1 MSHDPHALPA
11 GTVIAG
17 YRIVRVLGAGGFGI
31 TYEGESPVT
40 GRRVAI
46 KEFFPRGIASRKGAT
61 EIIYAERDSEL
72 VSWALKRFE
81 SSTTEQCRLKHPNIV
96 EVFHYLADNDTG
108 YMFMDYVEGN
118 TFEQWLRDL
127 PNLPT
132 EEQIRPM
139 LEPVIDALDYLHS
152 MNFIHRD
159 VAPDN
164 IMITPEGR
172 PVIIDFGAIK
182 LIENRTL
189 LQAKTVHSFMVGKQH
204 YSPPEQTREGEALD
218 ARADI
223 YALGAVF
230 YRALAGKPPADTEE
244 RARKIAFGD
253 GDSLIPLSIA
263 APHVPEA
270 IAKTIEKALSFR
282 ANERQSSIEEF
293 RQALGWQGMASSSAP
308 TKPVIRALPDPAPN
322 PSYISP
328 SSAQLAK
335 SKRSMGKRWAAMA
348 AALVLLVV
356 GSAFAMMSFR
366 STTPQVAVV
375 KTEAPQQ
382 QPQQPPQ
389 QIQPPQQQ
397 SQQPAPP
404 PAQEQQQV
412 AAVEPKAEPLIE
424 PKADL
429 RTEQKIDAV
438 VPPPP
443 PIDPQA
449 DARRDFEIAQKI
461 DTMEAYDV
469 FLSRHTEG
477 FYATLARA
485 QKTKLAMLEQ
495 QRAEQEQVRL
505 QKELTRNVIAE
516 LQRVGCGPDT
526 SDGEWSDAARKSL
539 ALYNRH
545 AKTKFEGNPNDEL
558 LHALKERDGRVCPLT
573 CRPGFQV
580 RNNTCV
586 AIPQQVQQQQPQRQQ
601 RPQQQQQEPA
611 FVPRG
616 SICVRGIC
624 VGN

>member
-1 MSHDPHALPA
+1 MNNDPHALQA

-61 EIIYAERDSEL
+61 EIIYAERDTEL

-108 YMFMDYVEGN
+108 YMFMDYVEGK
-118 TFEQWLRDL
+118 TFEQWLRDR

-132 EEQIRPM
+132 VEEIRPM

-159 VAPDN
+159 IAPDN
-164 IMITPEGR
+164 IMITSDGR

-182 LIENRTL
+182 IIENRTL

-204 YSPPEQTREGEALD
+204 YSPPEQTREGETLD

-244 RARKIAFGD
+244 RARKIAFGE
-253 GDSLIPLSIA
+253 GDSLEPLAKA

-270 IAKTIEKALSFR
+270 IAKAIEKALAFR
-282 ANERQSSIEEF
+282 ANERQSSIEEL
-293 RQALGWQGMASSSAP
+293 REAIGWQGMSSSNAPTRPVRSASSTP
-308 TKPVIRALPDPAPN
+308 PN

-328 SSAQLAK
+328 SAAK
-335 SKRSMGKRWAAMA
+335 VASGKRSMGKRWAAIA
-348 AALVLLVV
+348 AALVVLVV

-366 STTPQVAVV
+366 GSDPQLAVVTPQQQSAKTEVPNQQQVAVV
-375 KTEAPQQ
+375 EQPKTQVQQPRVEAPPAMQM
-382 QPQQPPQ
+382 PP
-389 QIQPPQQQ
+389 
-397 SQQPAPP
+397 
-404 PAQEQQQV
+404 V
-412 AAVEPKAEPLIE
+412 
-424 PKADL
+424 
-429 RTEQKIDAV
+429 
-438 VPPPP
+438 
-443 PIDPQA
+443 DPQA
-449 DARRDFEIAQKI
+449 EARRDFELAQKV
-461 DTMEAYDV
+461 DTMEAYDL
-469 FLSRHTEG
+469 FLSRHQDG

-485 QKTKLAMLEQ
+485 QKTKLAMVEQ
-495 QRAEQEQVRL
+495 QRAEQEQIRVQR
-505 QKELTRNVIAE
+505 ELTRNVIAE
-516 LQRVGCGPDT
+516 LQRVGCGPDQN
-526 SDGEWSDAARKSL
+526 DGEWNDNARKSL
-539 ALYNRH
+539 ELYNKH
-545 AKTKFEGNPNDEL
+545 AKTKFDANPNEQL
-558 LHALKERDGRVCPLT
+558 LGALKERDARVCPLT
-573 CRPGFQV
+573 CRPGFRVQ
-580 RNNTCV
+580 NNACV
-586 AIPQQVQQQQPQRQQ
+586 AIPQQVQQ
-601 RPQQQQQEPA
+601 RPQQQPQYQQQQQQPA
-611 FVPRG
+611 FQPRG
-616 SICVRGIC
+616 TICVRGIC